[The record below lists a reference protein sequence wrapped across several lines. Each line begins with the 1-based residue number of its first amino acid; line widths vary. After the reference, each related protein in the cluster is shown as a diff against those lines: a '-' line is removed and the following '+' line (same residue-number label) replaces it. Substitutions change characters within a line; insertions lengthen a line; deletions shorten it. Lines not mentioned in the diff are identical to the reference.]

1 MSGTEPKSEVQSQER
16 SEVHIAGILV
26 QARSERAAGVAA
38 AIRALP
44 GLDVP
49 VVTDSGRVVVVA
61 ECANAAEIV
70 DRIDRIRALPG
81 VLNVALV
88 YQHAE
93 SAGAMEEEL
102 SDEADPP
109 RVH

>member
-1 MSGTEPKSEVQSQER
+1 MP
-16 SEVHIAGILV
+16 EVHIAGILV
-26 QARSERAAGVAA
+26 QARAERVASVTE

-49 VVTDSGRVVVVA
+49 AVAAGRLVVVS
-61 ECANAAEIV
+61 ECASAAGTLAL
-70 DRIDRIRALPG
+70 IDCIRALPG

-93 SAGAMEEEL
+93 SAGAMEEEV
-102 SDEADPP
+102 SDETDPP
-109 RVH
+109 GVH

>member
-1 MSGTEPKSEVQSQER
+1 MPETAPQ

-26 QARSERAAGVAA
+26 QARPGFAATIAD
-38 AIRALP
+38 AIGAMP
-44 GLDVP
+44 GLEVP
-49 VVTDSGRVVVVA
+49 AVAETGRLIVVA
-61 ECANAAEIV
+61 ECASAAEIV
-70 DRIDRIRALPG
+70 AGIDCIRALPG

-93 SAGAMEEEL
+93 SVGAMEEEL
-102 SDEADPP
+102 SDEAHSP

>member
-1 MSGTEPKSEVQSQER
+1 MPIAAPEPSA
-16 SEVHIAGILV
+16 EVHIAGILV
-26 QARSERAAGVAA
+26 QVRSADCARVADA
-38 AIRALP
+38 VRALP
-44 GLDVP
+44 GLEVP
-49 VVTDSGRVVVVA
+49 SAADGRLVVVA

-93 SAGAMEEEL
+93 SLGAMEEEM
-102 SDEADPP
+102 SDETDPP
-109 RVH
+109 GVH